1 MKYPAKITPA
11 LVRALSMATR
21 VKPGYFGI
29 LPKNT
34 KTDFKKRDRVSF
46 RDAMTFA
53 DQLQPHVKRLGTLRA
68 AALCGVTP
76 RSLQLWIRGEGN
88 PNLATQAGALA
99 ILRKAK
105 K

>member
-1 MKYPAKITPA
+1 
-11 LVRALSMATR
+11 MATR
-21 VKPGYFGI
+21 VKLGYFGI

-34 KTDFKKRDRVSF
+34 KTDFKKGDRVSF

-76 RSLQLWIRGEGN
+76 RSLQLWIRGQGN

>member
-1 MKYPAKITPA
+1 
-11 LVRALSMATR
+11 
-21 VKPGYFGI
+21 
-29 LPKNT
+29 
-34 KTDFKKRDRVSF
+34 
-46 RDAMTFA
+46 MTFA

-88 PNLATQAGALA
+88 PNLAT
-99 ILRKAK
+99 K

>member
-1 MKYPAKITPA
+1 MK
-11 LVRALSMATR
+11 
-21 VKPGYFGI
+21 I
-29 LPKNT
+29 LPSSRT
-34 KTDFKKRDRVSF
+34 RDQQNGGQQ
-46 RDAMTFA
+46 MTFA

-76 RSLQLWIRGEGN
+76 RSLQLWIRGQGN

>member
-1 MKYPAKITPA
+1 
-11 LVRALSMATR
+11 
-21 VKPGYFGI
+21 
-29 LPKNT
+29 
-34 KTDFKKRDRVSF
+34 
-46 RDAMTFA
+46 MTFA

-88 PNLATQAGALA
+88 PNLATQAGVLA

-105 K
+105 ANPDSK

>member
-1 MKYPAKITPA
+1 MSTIVFKDRGRTP
-11 LVRALSMATR
+11 
-21 VKPGYFGI
+21 P
-29 LPKNT
+29 
-34 KTDFKKRDRVSF
+34 
-46 RDAMTFA
+46 AMTFA

-99 ILRKAK
+99 ILREAQAAK
-105 K
+105 EERKP

>member
-1 MKYPAKITPA
+1 MNQLTRKA
-11 LVRALSMATR
+11 RAEGRAE
-21 VKPGYFGI
+21 P
-29 LPKNT
+29 
-34 KTDFKKRDRVSF
+34 
-46 RDAMTFA
+46 AMTFA

-76 RSLQLWIRGEGN
+76 RSLQLWIRGQGN

>member
-1 MKYPAKITPA
+1 
-11 LVRALSMATR
+11 
-21 VKPGYFGI
+21 
-29 LPKNT
+29 
-34 KTDFKKRDRVSF
+34 
-46 RDAMTFA
+46 MTFA

-99 ILRKAK
+99 ILRKSK